1 MSRRLITIFLAAAVC
16 GMLSGCV
23 KEKPP
28 LMRIGTNIWPG
39 YEPIYL
45 AQELKYF
52 KDDVVRPTEFPSAT
66 EEMVSFRNNAID
78 AAALTFDE
86 ALSLAQ
92 FDADF
97 SIVLILDVSH
107 GADVLLGKP
116 SMKQLRDI
124 KGKRIGVETTAVGAY
139 MLARA
144 LQKAG
149 VKQDEVKIVNLDR
162 NEHEQAFRQGAVDAV
177 VTFEPT
183 RTKLMKAGARIL
195 FDSSQIPNEILD
207 VMIVRREFL
216 KKHPDV
222 VANFVRGWFRAL
234 TYMEEQP
241 NEAAEMMRGRLKLSA
256 SEVLAAY
263 RGLNLPHREDNLR
276 LLSGEQPKLL
286 EPAKKVQDVML
297 EHRLLLKRV
306 DTSRLIDRDMIGR
319 LYEQ

>member
-1 MSRRLITIFLAAAVC
+1 
-16 GMLSGCV
+16 
-23 KEKPP
+23 
-28 LMRIGTNIWPG
+28 
-39 YEPIYL
+39 
-45 AQELKYF
+45 
-52 KDDVVRPTEFPSAT
+52 
-66 EEMVSFRNNAID
+66 
-78 AAALTFDE
+78 
-86 ALSLAQ
+86 
-92 FDADF
+92 
-97 SIVLILDVSH
+97 
-107 GADVLLGKP
+107 
-116 SMKQLRDI
+116 
-124 KGKRIGVETTAVGAY
+124 
-139 MLARA
+139 
-144 LQKAG
+144 
-149 VKQDEVKIVNLDR
+149 
-162 NEHEQAFRQGAVDAV
+162 
-177 VTFEPT
+177 
-183 RTKLMKAGARIL
+183 LMKAGARIL

-306 DTSRLIDRDMIGR
+306 DTSRLIDRDMIGT